1 MSVKS
6 SVLKIAIAVCLGVA
20 VAAPIVWSQT
30 TATTAQSS
38 AASSTSSSAADDT
51 TTNAPVMPGP
61 DQLWQVT
68 AMTTVAGQ
76 APSTTT
82 ASLCLSPDELKTP
95 PVAITGP
102 QCENQTFSA
111 NGNTTSWTTDCDA
124 VKGTGSVTMAPDG
137 QAFAG
142 DVAASAAG
150 QDTSIHVDAVVTGTC
165 TKT

>member
-1 MSVKS
+1 MPNKKNG
-6 SVLKIAIAVCLGVA
+6 LKFALAACAALA

-30 TATTAQSS
+30 TPGITAQS

-51 TTNAPVMPGP
+51 TADVPVMPGP

-68 AMTTVAGQ
+68 SMTTVAGQ
-76 APSTTT
+76 APATTT

-102 QCENQTFSA
+102 QCESQTFGA

-124 VKGTGSVTMAPDG
+124 VKGTGSVTVAPDG
-137 QAFAG
+137 QSFAG
-142 DVAASAAG
+142 DIAASAAG
-150 QDTSIHVDAVVTGTC
+150 QDTSIHVDGVVTGTC
-165 TKT
+165 TKS